1 MKTPISVLVV
11 AAVTLAP
18 LTGSFTASIADIGS
32 QSSPEDTIRVISD
45 ETAARIE
52 GALARKWKC
61 AITSFSIGVGLLTI
75 APAFGGVPAIAAP
88 AFFNGAAFC
97 LI

>member
-1 MKTPISVLVV
+1 MKTSIAILVV
-11 AAVTLAP
+11 GAVTLAP
-18 LTGSFTASIADIGS
+18 LTGSFTAAATDIGS
-32 QSSPEDTIRVISD
+32 QSSLEDTIRVISD
-45 ETAARIE
+45 ETAETIE
-52 GALARKWKC
+52 GALAKKWTC

-97 LI
+97 LL